1 MVHFWQN
8 ASCQLWQPDW
18 YHRRDNQAWT
28 RAGTPVQWYASL
40 LIYHY
45 QTRPGSDRRIKIC
58 SFGQCIMIGVR
69 LGYVV
74 MYCNWGRIIQ
84 SNLHLGMG
92 LNKNLTCS
100 CSNFYDIFQLK
111 IYTFIIYFVSNKLW
125 IKMGFNIF

>member
-8 ASCQLWQPDW
+8 ASCQLWQTDW

-28 RAGTPVQWYASL
+28 RAGTPVVCQSSDL
-40 LIYHY
+40 PLPN
-45 QTRPGSDRRIKIC
+45 QTWFRSAQKIC